1 MKGAALKSVI
11 WRVAFVLFCFVVL
24 TSHFAQKFAAK
35 FASES
40 TGKDGARVAS
50 FHGGE
55 VTVGAMEPQE
65 VDIELP
71 SCEVERFYVF
81 SARFTVT
88 FEPCEVLREFTFSLY
103 HDREENDRVRLYCP
117 EEVANGTVERKRLQ
131 VNDSIT
137 EPYEFVDCPNLN
149 YVMYSV
155 LENEAVQENAEL
167 VSGNVWY
174 GVKLN
179 DGTVEWKSEN
189 GVDGEGDVS
198 TSVSGEI
205 SQTRISYAKSAVKV
219 PMEGAVY
226 EYSFLFFIYGKS
238 ETGNKNAGITYKNY
252 LKYDM
257 ECWQVD

>member
-1 MKGAALKSVI
+1 MKGTALRSVL

-24 TSHFAQKFAAK
+24 TSHFAQKFAAR

-40 TGKDGARVAS
+40 AGTDGARVAF
-50 FHGGE
+50 FHAGE
-55 VTVGAMEPQE
+55 VTVGAMEQQE

-71 SCEVERFYVF
+71 SCDVERFYVF

-103 HDREENDRVRLYCP
+103 HNREENDRVQLYCP
-117 EEVANGTVERKRLQ
+117 EEVANGTVERQRLQ
-131 VNDSIT
+131 VNNSIAK
-137 EPYEFVDCPNLN
+137 PYEFVDCPNLN

-155 LENEAVQENAEL
+155 SESEAVQENAEL
-167 VSGNVWY
+167 VADNVWY

-179 DGTVEWKSEN
+179 DGEVSWAREN
-189 GVDGEGDVS
+189 GVDSEGNVS
-198 TSVSGEI
+198 TTVSGEI

-226 EYSFLFFIYGKS
+226 EYSFLFFIYGR
-238 ETGNKNAGITYKNY
+238 A
-252 LKYDM
+252 
-257 ECWQVD
+257 